1 MIDHSDAHLIRTSGE
16 MPNPVQLDVVDQSIL
31 RELSAD
37 GRLANNVLAR
47 RVGVAPSTCL
57 ARVRALVAS
66 GVIRGFHA
74 DLDLTLLGRTVTAL
88 IAVRIQPEARPRL
101 QRIAHDLAQLH
112 DVVAVHVVGGDSD
125 LIVHVACT
133 STDGIRNL
141 LATELGTD
149 IAWSSTSLVFETIPG

>member
-1 MIDHSDAHLIRTSGE
+1 MTDPIDPHSVRSSAE
-16 MPNPVQLDVVDQSIL
+16 FPNRVQLDAVDHAIL
-31 RELSAD
+31 RELTAD
-37 GRLANNVLAR
+37 GRLANNLLAR

-66 GVIRGFHA
+66 GVVRGFRA

-88 IAVRIQPEARPRL
+88 IAVRVQPEARPRL
-101 QRIAHDLAQLH
+101 QQIAHEVAQLH

-133 STDGIRNL
+133 STDGIRDL
-141 LATELGTD
+141 LATDLGTD
-149 IAWSSTSLVFETIPG
+149 IAWSNTSLVFETIPG